1 MNVRLFAKAPLIKFL
16 NFLNKYS
23 LFRYTFDFIF
33 DFSLSRTAFIN
44 HNGTRLKFSSPNQ
57 LISYR
62 INTFSSKEPETL
74 SWIDN
79 LDPSDV
85 LWDIGANIGL
95 YTCYAASKGISVIAF
110 EPSYLNIHT
119 LVSNISLNNLSNLVT
134 VVPLPLSNKC
144 QVAEFN
150 SRFTRLGSALS
161 SFSDNIGYDG
171 QLFTPTVRYNIPGVT
186 VDSSLQSFDLPSPT
200 AIKIDV
206 DGLEHLILDGS
217 LETLRNVKTVL
228 IEVNDNF
235 FEQSDSVNATLSS
248 LGFRLALKEHS
259 ALIAS
264 SDTFDKTFNQIW
276 IK

>member
-1 MNVRLFAKAPLIKFL
+1 MNFRLLAKAPLIKFL
-16 NFLNKYS
+16 GFLNQFS
-23 LFRYTFDFIF
+23 LFRYSFDFIF
-33 DFSLSRTAFIN
+33 DFSLTRTANVN
-44 HNGTRLKFSSPNQ
+44 HNGIKLRLISPNQ
-57 LISYR
+57 LINYR
-62 INTFSSKEPETL
+62 IKTFSSKEPETL
-74 SWIDN
+74 AWIDT
-79 LDPSDV
+79 LESSDV

-95 YTCYAASKGISVIAF
+95 YTCYAASKGIPVVAF

-119 LVSNISLNNLSNLVT
+119 LVANISLNNLSSIVT
-134 VVPLPLSNKC
+134 IVPLPLSNKC

-150 SRFTRLGSALS
+150 SRFTRVGSALS

-171 QLFTPTVRYNIPGVT
+171 KTFTPTVRYSIPGLT
-186 VDSSLQSFDLPSPT
+186 VDSSLKTFDLPAPS

-217 LETLRNVKTVL
+217 VDTLKLVRTVL

-235 FEQSDSVNATLSS
+235 HDQSDSVQSTLTT
-248 LGFRLALKEHS
+248 LGFKLLLKEHS
-259 ALIAS
+259 ALIEQ